1 MEKEAERALEVGDGK
16 RGSPVGERERDPPGS
31 DKERRARG
39 LEQRNIMA
47 ACFASPST
55 EIQERLRC
63 NSFARYNGACVH
75 VD

>member
-31 DKERRARG
+31 DKERRAHG

-47 ACFASPST
+47 ACFASPSM
-55 EIQERLRC
+55 EIQ
-63 NSFARYNGACVH
+63 
-75 VD
+75 